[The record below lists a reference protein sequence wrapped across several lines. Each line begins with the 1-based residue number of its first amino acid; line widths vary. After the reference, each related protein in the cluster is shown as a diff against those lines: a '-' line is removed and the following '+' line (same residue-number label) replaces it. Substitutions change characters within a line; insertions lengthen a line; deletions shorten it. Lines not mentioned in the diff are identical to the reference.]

1 MTKKQFKEFLDNQLL
16 FLDGAT
22 GSNLQKR
29 GMPSGV
35 CPEKWILDNEDIFI
49 GLQKEYVEAG
59 TNVLYAPTF
68 TSNRI
73 KLQEFG
79 LEDQIR
85 EINHKLVALSKRAAD
100 GKAWVAGD
108 LTMTGQQLKPMGTM
122 DFEELVDIYK
132 EQITYLA
139 EAGVDLLVVET
150 MMSLQESRAALIA
163 AKEVCNLPVMITM
176 TFEADGRALY
186 GTDVLTAAIT
196 LEV

>member
-1 MTKKQFKEFLDNQLL
+1 MTKQQFKELIENKLL

-35 CPEKWILDNEDIFI
+35 CPEKWILENEDIFI

-59 TNVLYAPTF
+59 SNVLYAPTF

-79 LEDQIR
+79 LEDRIQ
-85 EINHKLVALSKRAAD
+85 EMNYKLVALSKRAAD
-100 GKAWVAGD
+100 GKALVAGD

-122 DFEELVDIYK
+122 DFEELVDI
-132 EQITYLA
+132 
-139 EAGVDLLVVET
+139 
-150 MMSLQESRAALIA
+150 
-163 AKEVCNLPVMITM
+163 
-176 TFEADGRALY
+176 
-186 GTDVLTAAIT
+186 
-196 LEV
+196 